1 MKKARFMSNNFL
13 PSSFTY
19 SSQKTGFA
27 AENVY
32 NTSRSKLWKTGG
44 NFEITSSNN
53 SIYINDGSNKTVTL
67 TSGSYTYSS
76 LATHVQTQLNASSS
90 SWTCTYSTTTNK
102 FTLAR
107 SSGTRI
113 LRFSQTT
120 NAAWDTL
127 GYTQTA
133 DTTGSPTSFIAD
145 ESRIHTSEWLKCDMG
160 VAQEATFIA
169 LIGAIDSLFTLSA
182 AATVKVQASNLD
194 SWTSPPVD
202 VTVPVSGASAMKML
216 DDDIG
221 TGYRYWRIVIID
233 RLNPLGPEGIEIGYA
248 YLGDHK
254 TITLSNIATGFT
266 KTLVDPSVALQ
277 SESGALFFETRPR
290 YLSISG
296 AQIQLLNGTE
306 FDEIEQLFYDLGVSN
321 PFFVSIDPGTEV
333 SRNLSDLTRFVVMAS
348 PPQLQHI
355 IRDYYTIQFE
365 MREAF

>member
-1 MKKARFMSNNFL
+1 MKKIRFMANNFL
-13 PSSFTY
+13 ESTFTY
-19 SSQKTGFA
+19 SSQKTGFPA
-27 AENVY
+27 SNAT
-32 NTSRSKLWKTGG
+32 NTSRSKVWRPAG

-102 FTLAR
+102 FTIAR

-113 LRFSQTT
+113 MRFSQTT
-120 NAAWDTL
+120 SAAWDTL

-133 DTTGSPTSFIAD
+133 DTTGSPSSFIAD
-145 ESRIHTSEWLKCDMG
+145 EARIHTSEWLKCDMG
-160 VAQEATFIA
+160 VAQEATFAA
-169 LIGAIDSLFTLSA
+169 LIGPIDSVFTLSS

-194 SWTSPPVD
+194 SWAAPPVD
-202 VTVPVSGASAMKML
+202 VTVPVGSAAMKML

-221 TGYRYWRIVIID
+221 TAYRYWRIVIID
-233 RLNPLGPEGIEIGYA
+233 RLNPLGPEGLEIGYA

-254 TITLSNIATGFT
+254 TVTLSNIATGFS
-266 KTLVDPSVALQ
+266 KSLVDASVPLQ
-277 SESGALFFETRPR
+277 SESGALFFESRPR

-296 AQIQLLNGTE
+296 AEIQLLNGTE
-306 FDEIEQLFYDLGVSN
+306 YDELEQLFYDLGIST
-321 PFFVSIDPGTEV
+321 PFIVSIDPGTEV
-333 SRNLSDLTRFVVMAS
+333 SRNLTDLTRLVVMSS
-348 PPQLQHI
+348 PPQIQHI